1 MKKIPIEVIII
12 AILVIICGLFAFY
25 KLNTV
30 SKKRDQIR
38 LNNISNPGNNVA
50 CTMDTKICPD
60 GSSVGRVAPNC
71 EFEIC
76 PDIKQEDKIIIPNP
90 NPTPTPSD
98 KVIIDADNS
107 GPIPRPKIIPHTP
120 IVITASFDKNINA
133 KLNDT
138 IKFPDGLSIIIKKI
152 NDGTCP
158 KGVMCVWA
166 GEVTI
171 YFEIN
176 GNNFN
181 NHEVILSTLTKK
193 SLNIGEFN
201 SYKISLVSADAN
213 NVTFIVSKQ

>member
-1 MKKIPIEVIII
+1 MKKIPIEVIVITILII
-12 AILVIICGLFAFY
+12 FCALFAWY
-25 KLNTV
+25 KLDTV
-30 SKKRDQIR
+30 TKKREQS
-38 LNNISNPGNNVA
+38 NINKIENFDTKKVA
-50 CTMDTKICPD
+50 CTMDAKVCPD
-60 GSSVGRVAPNC
+60 GSSVGRVAPSC

-76 PDIKQEDKIIIPNP
+76 LGIKQEDKIIIPNP
-90 NPTPTPSD
+90 TPTQSD

-152 NDGTCP
+152 NDGRCP
-158 KGVMCVWA
+158 QGVMCIWA

-181 NHEVILSTLTKK
+181 KYEVILSTLTKK
-193 SLNIGEFN
+193 DLNIGEFN
-201 SYKISLVSADAN
+201 GYKISLVSADTN
-213 NVTFIVSKQ
+213 NVTFLVSKQ